1 MQASDLITADQN
13 LTVNKLVKK
22 GFRVNTVFHAH
33 DEDVVEV
40 MMSRK
45 RGPST
50 MYADVD
56 SNGLVNGISAIQYI
70 INLCNLNR

>member
-1 MQASDLITADQN
+1 MQATETPVQTQVVA
-13 LTVNKLVKK
+13 KLVKK

-40 MMSRK
+40 MMMRK

-50 MYADVD
+50 RYADVD
-56 SNGLVNGISAIQYI
+56 SEGLVNGQTLTDFLAS
-70 INLCNLNR
+70 L